1 MTNPIIRIHNTET
14 GEIIDRPM
22 NDQEYELFLE
32 SQKEP
37 DLTEKEIELRTA
49 KMIAESKL
57 QALGLTA
64 EDLKALGLGGN

>member
-14 GEIIDRPM
+14 GEIIYRPM